1 MARFRGLTAS
11 LLLDLTYLTSIHEDT
26 VAKLSARRHDKKHR
40 NAAST
45 GHEPTGNEEKPDNEG
60 HGRNEQKDNIGSSS
74 GAAANTTSDLRV
86 SHSLDE
92 VKAHVA
98 PNSKSES
105 EISSVVS
112 GGISGNETLFT
123 SVPHTPAEG
132 NRKKGHEHGSRSH
145 ESSTSSVATQSEIH
159 AVQLSYL
166 YLGAMKTLSALL
178 SCSKYAELLLIPK
191 VLQLAR
197 FTDTTAV

>member
-11 LLLDLTYLTSIHEDT
+11 LLLDLTYLTSIHDET
-26 VAKLSARRHDKKHR
+26 TAKLSARRHDKKHR
-40 NAAST
+40 NAASS
-45 GHEPTGNEEKPDNEG
+45 GHGPTSNEEKAENEG
-60 HGRNEQKDNIGSSS
+60 HSCIEQKDNGVVSS
-74 GAAANTTSDLRV
+74 GAAPNTVTSDLRV

-98 PNSKSES
+98 PNSKSEG
-105 EISSVVS
+105 EISSVA
-112 GGISGNETLFT
+112 GGGVGGNESLF
-123 SVPHTPAEG
+123 SAASHAPCEG
-132 NRKKGHEHGSRSH
+132 NRKKGHEHTSRGH
-145 ESSTSSVATQSEIH
+145 EPCPPSFATQSEIH

-197 FTDTTAV
+197 FF

>member
-11 LLLDLTYLTSIHEDT
+11 LLLDLTYLTSIHDET
-26 VAKLSARRHDKKHR
+26 TAKLSARRHDKKHR
-40 NAAST
+40 NAASS
-45 GHEPTGNEEKPDNEG
+45 GHGPTSNEDKAENEG
-60 HGRNEQKDNIGSSS
+60 HSRIEQKDNGGVSP
-74 GAAANTTSDLRV
+74 GAAPNTVTSDLRV

-98 PNSKSES
+98 PNSKSEG
-105 EISSVVS
+105 EISSVA
-112 GGISGNETLFT
+112 GGGVGGNESLF
-123 SVPHTPAEG
+123 SAASHTPCEG
-132 NRKKGHEHGSRSH
+132 NRKKGHEHASRGH
-145 ESSTSSVATQSEIH
+145 EPCPPSFATQSEIH

-191 VLQLAR
+191 VKQL
-197 FTDTTAV
+197 FSHTIVV